1 MFCRVA
7 APFHVHTSIA
17 AGLQLLHNPAPRA
30 LFPGGLKAAVPV
42 AVKQHLPGGF
52 ICIFLK
58 PKGEGLLV
66 FVDPLDVSFGEMS
79 VQVLCPCLIEG
90 FLVGVL
96 SIP

>member
-58 PKGEGLLV
+58 PKGEACSYLLTLWMC
-66 FVDPLDVSFGEMS
+66 PLVK
-79 VQVLCPCLIEG
+79 CL
-90 FLVGVL
+90 FKCFAHV
-96 SIP
+96 